1 MVFMVALHF
10 LQQLVAMDHKAM
22 NTLTNGVLREI
33 RMTFYIDFF
42 SFFFCTHCN
51 LGGWCNWEVLVLHL

>member
-10 LQQLVAMDHKAM
+10 LQSWCLQLVAMDHKAM

-42 SFFFCTHCN
+42 PPF
-51 LGGWCNWEVLVLHL
+51 LHSL